1 MYNGNTTL
9 SQVVQKLHATY
20 YYKSIYSLD
29 QRFPI
34 FFPQNPYWLYFSQ
47 QNPSLITENYNLV
60 VFVFLFENKE
70 KI

>member
-34 FFPQNPYWLYFSQ
+34 FFPQIFPLIGYTF
-47 QNPSLITENYNLV
+47 PSGTLV
-60 VFVFLFENKE
+60 C
-70 KI
+70 